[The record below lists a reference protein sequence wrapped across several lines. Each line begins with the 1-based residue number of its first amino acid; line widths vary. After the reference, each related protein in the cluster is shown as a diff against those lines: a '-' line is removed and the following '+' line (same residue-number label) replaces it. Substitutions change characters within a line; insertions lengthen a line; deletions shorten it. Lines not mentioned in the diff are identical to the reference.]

1 MTSNRRIVESLYQ
14 AFLPTAKK
22 NKTKGTPDHRLIK
35 HSDEAQVNK
44 MTKNYDIQGKQP
56 CQLDNTTHKILITII

>member
-1 MTSNRRIVESLYQ
+1 MAAE
-14 AFLPTAKK
+14 K
-22 NKTKGTPDHRLIK
+22 KTKQLNTPMKTAL
-35 HSDEAQVNK
+35 EAQVNK